1 MLKRSKTI
9 YHISILLIAL
19 FSYLFILQGC
29 GVNHFRYLK
38 LNDISS
44 NYVQWLTETK
54 MTEFP
59 TTHVFHYD
67 EDTKDKTITI
77 GFTGEYDQK
86 VFDCKK
92 NYDELNTII
101 DAHNAFVTYHKDYF
115 PPESIIKFNASFSA
129 PGYPEIAFMSAYD
142 NAETMATLGES
153 YDNIIKFAYVDLLF
167 PPNWIVD
174 DGCRFDIPNVIIFID
189 EGAVTGAANNIN
201 GTNDNYDFLKAFSHT
216 QKVIIDSYAT
226 NLNKDAIT
234 SNVKNIL
241 PNCEVIFI

>member
-1 MLKRSKTI
+1 MPQNRTT

-29 GVNHFRYLK
+29 GVNHIRYMK
-38 LNDISS
+38 LNEISS
-44 NYVQWLTETK
+44 NYVQWLTETR

-59 TTHVFHYD
+59 TTHVFNYD

-77 GFTGEYDQK
+77 TFMEEYNQK
-86 VFDCKK
+86 VSDYKR

-101 DAHNAFVTYHKDYF
+101 DAHNAFVTCHKDYF
-115 PPESIIKFNASFSA
+115 PPESIIKFNACFTSSLFPDIS
-129 PGYPEIAFMSAYD
+129 FMSAYD

-174 DGCRFDIPNVIIFID
+174 DGCRFDVPYVIIFID
-189 EGAVTGAANNIN
+189 EGAVAGAANNIN